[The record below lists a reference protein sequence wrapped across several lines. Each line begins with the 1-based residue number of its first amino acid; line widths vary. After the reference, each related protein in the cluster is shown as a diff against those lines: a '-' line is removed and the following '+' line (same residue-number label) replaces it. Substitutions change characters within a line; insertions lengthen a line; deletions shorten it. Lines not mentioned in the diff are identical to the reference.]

1 MRTRTTSP
9 ALRGLLATVLFATGC
24 HESVSPRRGRQGPEF
39 WEVPAQA
46 LAFTVQPNNSTPC
59 PSTIAPPVEVTAVDN
74 QGQAVPDFTGD
85 VTIAIGHD
93 ASAAG
98 NATLSGTKTVA
109 AVNGVAR
116 FGDLC
121 IDQVGSGYMLQ
132 ATSPGLTDATSTAFD
147 ITAAPPTTG
156 DLIVTTTTTGS
167 NLPTGYTVAV
177 DDRPTQAIGANDHVT
192 FSTLAAGDHS
202 VTLVGVPSNCTVN
215 EANPQKV
222 SVPAGGTGHADF
234 TISCVAPPP
243 TTGDLVVTTTT
254 TGSNLPAGY
263 TVMVDNG
270 QPQGIGTTGNVTYPG
285 LAAAD
290 HMVALSVASNCTVS
304 GTNPRTVSVPAG
316 GTGHADFTIDCAP
329 TTGELVV
336 TTATTG
342 SNLPAGYTVMVDNGQ
357 PKTIGTTGNVTYPG
371 LAAADHMVAL
381 SVASNCT
388 VSGANPRTV
397 TVPAGGTGHADFTID
412 CAPTTGELVVTTA
425 TTGSNL
431 PAGYTVMVDN
441 GQPKTIGTT
450 GNVTYP
456 GLAAAD
462 HMVALSVASNCTVS
476 GANPRTVT
484 VPAGGTGHADFT
496 IDCAPT
502 TGELVVTTATT
513 GANLPAGYTVTVD
526 DRLQAIGI
534 NDRMTFPAL
543 AAGVHS
549 VALSVASNCTVSGG
563 SGRMVSV
570 PAGGTAQVDF
580 VIACAA
586 PPPTLVFTQ
595 QPNDAV
601 SNVSL
606 AGSCTLPSTR
616 GLPTTVSG
624 QLTLQD
630 NLGQTVN
637 FTGHVT
643 IQLGQNTGG
652 GTLCGGPT
660 LTFNL
665 QNGVAEFNLSIAQGA
680 LETGTYTLVARAT
693 VQSSS
698 LSVESVVFT
707 ISLVT

>member
-1 MRTRTTSP
+1 M
-9 ALRGLLATVLFATGC
+9 
-24 HESVSPRRGRQGPEF
+24 
-39 WEVPAQA
+39 
-46 LAFTVQPNNSTPC
+46 
-59 PSTIAPPVEVTAVDN
+59 
-74 QGQAVPDFTGD
+74 
-85 VTIAIGHD
+85 
-93 ASAAG
+93 
-98 NATLSGTKTVA
+98 
-109 AVNGVAR
+109 
-116 FGDLC
+116 
-121 IDQVGSGYMLQ
+121 
-132 ATSPGLTDATSTAFD
+132 
-147 ITAAPPTTG
+147 
-156 DLIVTTTTTGS
+156 
-167 NLPTGYTVAV
+167 
-177 DDRPTQAIGANDHVT
+177 
-192 FSTLAAGDHS
+192 
-202 VTLVGVPSNCTVN
+202 
-215 EANPQKV
+215 
-222 SVPAGGTGHADF
+222 
-234 TISCVAPPP
+234 
-243 TTGDLVVTTTT
+243 
-254 TGSNLPAGY
+254 
-263 TVMVDNG
+263 
-270 QPQGIGTTGNVTYPG
+270 
-285 LAAAD
+285 
-290 HMVALSVASNCTVS
+290 
-304 GTNPRTVSVPAG
+304 
-316 GTGHADFTIDCAP
+316 
-329 TTGELVV
+329 
-336 TTATTG
+336 
-342 SNLPAGYTVMVDNGQ
+342 
-357 PKTIGTTGNVTYPG
+357 
-371 LAAADHMVAL
+371 
-381 SVASNCT
+381 
-388 VSGANPRTV
+388 
-397 TVPAGGTGHADFTID
+397 
-412 CAPTTGELVVTTA
+412 
-425 TTGSNL
+425 
-431 PAGYTVMVDN
+431 
-441 GQPKTIGTT
+441 
-450 GNVTYP
+450 
-456 GLAAAD
+456 
-462 HMVALSVASNCTVS
+462 
-476 GANPRTVT
+476 
-484 VPAGGTGHADFT
+484 
-496 IDCAPT
+496 
-502 TGELVVTTATT
+502 
-513 GANLPAGYTVTVD
+513 D

>member
-270 QPQGIGTTGNVTYPG
+270 QP
-285 LAAAD
+285 
-290 HMVALSVASNCTVS
+290 
-304 GTNPRTVSVPAG
+304 
-316 GTGHADFTIDCAP
+316 
-329 TTGELVV
+329 
-336 TTATTG
+336 
-342 SNLPAGYTVMVDNGQ
+342 
-357 PKTIGTTGNVTYPG
+357 
-371 LAAADHMVAL
+371 
-381 SVASNCT
+381 
-388 VSGANPRTV
+388 
-397 TVPAGGTGHADFTID
+397 
-412 CAPTTGELVVTTA
+412 
-425 TTGSNL
+425 
-431 PAGYTVMVDN
+431 
-441 GQPKTIGTT
+441 KTIGTT

-630 NLGQTVN
+630 NLRQTVN
-637 FTGHVT
+637 FTGPVT
-643 IQLGQNTGG
+643 IQLGQNTAG

>member
-1 MRTRTTSP
+1 MRNRQSLGSSRVSVGTSQRVVIPTRERSSAAPCIYTEVVAQLQTNVAIGLRRGRDHRSLGHVAVSARASPSSTCAAFLAVRPRHCCGGSAAPGLHAPGGAYPTMRRQMRTRTTSP

-177 DDRPTQAIGANDHVT
+177 
-192 FSTLAAGDHS
+192 GDHS

-243 TTGDLVVTTTT
+243 TTGDLVVTTT
-254 TGSNLPAGY
+254 
-263 TVMVDNG
+263 
-270 QPQGIGTTGNVTYPG
+270 
-285 LAAAD
+285 
-290 HMVALSVASNCTVS
+290 
-304 GTNPRTVSVPAG
+304 
-316 GTGHADFTIDCAP
+316 
-329 TTGELVV
+329 
-336 TTATTG
+336 
-342 SNLPAGYTVMVDNGQ
+342 
-357 PKTIGTTGNVTYPG
+357 
-371 LAAADHMVAL
+371 
-381 SVASNCT
+381 
-388 VSGANPRTV
+388 
-397 TVPAGGTGHADFTID
+397 
-412 CAPTTGELVVTTA
+412 

>member
-270 QPQGIGTTGNVTYPG
+270 QPKTIGTTGNVTYPG

-304 GTNPRTVSVPAG
+304 GTNPRTVS
-316 GTGHADFTIDCAP
+316 
-329 TTGELVV
+329 
-336 TTATTG
+336 
-342 SNLPAGYTVMVDNGQ
+342 
-357 PKTIGTTGNVTYPG
+357 
-371 LAAADHMVAL
+371 
-381 SVASNCT
+381 
-388 VSGANPRTV
+388 
-397 TVPAGGTGHADFTID
+397 
-412 CAPTTGELVVTTA
+412 
-425 TTGSNL
+425 
-431 PAGYTVMVDN
+431 
-441 GQPKTIGTT
+441 
-450 GNVTYP
+450 
-456 GLAAAD
+456 
-462 HMVALSVASNCTVS
+462 
-476 GANPRTVT
+476 

>member
-1 MRTRTTSP
+1 MRRQMRTRTTSP
-9 ALRGLLATVLFATGC
+9 ALRGLLAPVLLATGC

-121 IDQVGSGYMLQ
+121 IDLVGSGYMLQ
-132 ATSPGLTDATSTAFD
+132 ATSPDLTDATSTAFD
-147 ITAAPPTTG
+147 ITAAPATTG
-156 DLIVTTTTTGS
+156 DLI
-167 NLPTGYTVAV
+167 
-177 DDRPTQAIGANDHVT
+177 
-192 FSTLAAGDHS
+192 
-202 VTLVGVPSNCTVN
+202 
-215 EANPQKV
+215 
-222 SVPAGGTGHADF
+222 
-234 TISCVAPPP
+234 
-243 TTGDLVVTTTT
+243 VTTTT

-316 GTGHADFTIDCAP
+316 GTGHADFTINCAP

-412 CAPTTGELVVTTA
+412 CAPTTGELR
-425 TTGSNL
+425 S
-431 PAGYTVMVDN
+431 
-441 GQPKTIGTT
+441 
-450 GNVTYP
+450 
-456 GLAAAD
+456 
-462 HMVALSVASNCTVS
+462 
-476 GANPRTVT
+476 
-484 VPAGGTGHADFT
+484 
-496 IDCAPT
+496 
-502 TGELVVTTATT
+502 
-513 GANLPAGYTVTVD
+513 
-526 DRLQAIGI
+526 
-534 NDRMTFPAL
+534 
-543 AAGVHS
+543 
-549 VALSVASNCTVSGG
+549 
-563 SGRMVSV
+563 
-570 PAGGTAQVDF
+570 
-580 VIACAA
+580 
-586 PPPTLVFTQ
+586 
-595 QPNDAV
+595 
-601 SNVSL
+601 
-606 AGSCTLPSTR
+606 
-616 GLPTTVSG
+616 
-624 QLTLQD
+624 
-630 NLGQTVN
+630 
-637 FTGHVT
+637 
-643 IQLGQNTGG
+643 
-652 GTLCGGPT
+652 
-660 LTFNL
+660 
-665 QNGVAEFNLSIAQGA
+665 
-680 LETGTYTLVARAT
+680 
-693 VQSSS
+693 
-698 LSVESVVFT
+698 
-707 ISLVT
+707 

>member
-1 MRTRTTSP
+1 MRVTVAASRNARMGRSSEREADERTVRCAARQSEALARAGSGRTSGEDVQLLAEPARLFAHHEEPAVAREFARFCWDLATSRDPTRERSSAAPCIYTEVVAQLQTNVAIGLRRGRDHRSLGHVAVSARASPSSTCAAFLAVRPRHCCGGSAAPGLHAPGGAYPTMRRQMRTRTTSP

-147 ITAAPPTTG
+147 ITAAPATTG

-177 DDRPTQAIGANDHVT
+177 DD
-192 FSTLAAGDHS
+192 
-202 VTLVGVPSNCTVN
+202 
-215 EANPQKV
+215 
-222 SVPAGGTGHADF
+222 
-234 TISCVAPPP
+234 
-243 TTGDLVVTTTT
+243 
-254 TGSNLPAGY
+254 
-263 TVMVDNG
+263 
-270 QPQGIGTTGNVTYPG
+270 
-285 LAAAD
+285 
-290 HMVALSVASNCTVS
+290 
-304 GTNPRTVSVPAG
+304 
-316 GTGHADFTIDCAP
+316 
-329 TTGELVV
+329 
-336 TTATTG
+336 
-342 SNLPAGYTVMVDNGQ
+342 
-357 PKTIGTTGNVTYPG
+357 
-371 LAAADHMVAL
+371 
-381 SVASNCT
+381 
-388 VSGANPRTV
+388 
-397 TVPAGGTGHADFTID
+397 
-412 CAPTTGELVVTTA
+412 
-425 TTGSNL
+425 
-431 PAGYTVMVDN
+431 

-680 LETGTYTLVARAT
+680 LETGTCTLVARAT

-698 LSVESVVFT
+698 P
-707 ISLVT
+707 

>member
-304 GTNPRTVSVPAG
+304 G
-316 GTGHADFTIDCAP
+316 
-329 TTGELVV
+329 
-336 TTATTG
+336 
-342 SNLPAGYTVMVDNGQ
+342 
-357 PKTIGTTGNVTYPG
+357 
-371 LAAADHMVAL
+371 
-381 SVASNCT
+381 
-388 VSGANPRTV
+388 
-397 TVPAGGTGHADFTID
+397 
-412 CAPTTGELVVTTA
+412 
-425 TTGSNL
+425 
-431 PAGYTVMVDN
+431 
-441 GQPKTIGTT
+441 
-450 GNVTYP
+450 
-456 GLAAAD
+456 
-462 HMVALSVASNCTVS
+462 
-476 GANPRTVT
+476 ANPRTVT

>member
-1 MRTRTTSP
+1 MASP
-9 ALRGLLATVLFATGC
+9 KP
-24 HESVSPRRGRQGPEF
+24 S
-39 WEVPAQA
+39 AQ
-46 LAFTVQPNNSTPC
+46 P
-59 PSTIAPPVEVTAVDN
+59 
-74 QGQAVPDFTGD
+74 
-85 VTIAIGHD
+85 
-93 ASAAG
+93 
-98 NATLSGTKTVA
+98 GT
-109 AVNGVAR
+109 
-116 FGDLC
+116 
-121 IDQVGSGYMLQ
+121 
-132 ATSPGLTDATSTAFD
+132 
-147 ITAAPPTTG
+147 
-156 DLIVTTTTTGS
+156 
-167 NLPTGYTVAV
+167 
-177 DDRPTQAIGANDHVT
+177 
-192 FSTLAAGDHS
+192 
-202 VTLVGVPSNCTVN
+202 
-215 EANPQKV
+215 
-222 SVPAGGTGHADF
+222 
-234 TISCVAPPP
+234 
-243 TTGDLVVTTTT
+243 
-254 TGSNLPAGY
+254 
-263 TVMVDNG
+263 
-270 QPQGIGTTGNVTYPG
+270 
-285 LAAAD
+285 
-290 HMVALSVASNCTVS
+290 
-304 GTNPRTVSVPAG
+304 
-316 GTGHADFTIDCAP
+316 
-329 TTGELVV
+329 
-336 TTATTG
+336 
-342 SNLPAGYTVMVDNGQ
+342 
-357 PKTIGTTGNVTYPG
+357 
-371 LAAADHMVAL
+371 
-381 SVASNCT
+381 
-388 VSGANPRTV
+388 
-397 TVPAGGTGHADFTID
+397 
-412 CAPTTGELVVTTA
+412 
-425 TTGSNL
+425 
-431 PAGYTVMVDN
+431 
-441 GQPKTIGTT
+441 
-450 GNVTYP
+450 TYP

-526 DRLQAIGI
+526 DRLPAIGITDRITSSDIRTAACSEGALSVASDCTVSGANPRTVTVPAGGTGHADFTIDCAPTTGELVVTTATTGANLPAGYTVTVDDRLQAIGI

-543 AAGVHS
+543 SAGVHS

-580 VIACAA
+580 VVACAA

>member
-1 MRTRTTSP
+1 MRVTVAASRNARMGRSSEREADERTVRCAARQSEALARAGSGRTSGEDVQPLAEPARLFAHHEEPAVAREFARFCWDLATSRDPTRERSSAAPCIYTEVVAQLQTNVAIGLRRGRDHRSLGHVAVSARASPSSTCAAFLAVRPRHCCGGSAAPGLHAPGGAYPTMRRQMRTRTTSP

-24 HESVSPRRGRQGPEF
+24 HESVSPRRGRQGPQF

-167 NLPTGYTVAV
+167 NLATGYTVAV

-243 TTGDLVVTTTT
+243 TTGDPVVTTTT

-270 QPQGIGTTGNVTYPG
+270 QPQGIGTTGN
-285 LAAAD
+285 A
-290 HMVALSVASNCTVS
+290 
-304 GTNPRTVSVPAG
+304 
-316 GTGHADFTIDCAP
+316 
-329 TTGELVV
+329 
-336 TTATTG
+336 
-342 SNLPAGYTVMVDNGQ
+342 
-357 PKTIGTTGNVTYPG
+357 
-371 LAAADHMVAL
+371 
-381 SVASNCT
+381 
-388 VSGANPRTV
+388 
-397 TVPAGGTGHADFTID
+397 
-412 CAPTTGELVVTTA
+412 
-425 TTGSNL
+425 
-431 PAGYTVMVDN
+431 
-441 GQPKTIGTT
+441 
-450 GNVTYP
+450 TYP

>member
-1 MRTRTTSP
+1 
-9 ALRGLLATVLFATGC
+9 
-24 HESVSPRRGRQGPEF
+24 
-39 WEVPAQA
+39 
-46 LAFTVQPNNSTPC
+46 
-59 PSTIAPPVEVTAVDN
+59 
-74 QGQAVPDFTGD
+74 
-85 VTIAIGHD
+85 
-93 ASAAG
+93 
-98 NATLSGTKTVA
+98 
-109 AVNGVAR
+109 
-116 FGDLC
+116 
-121 IDQVGSGYMLQ
+121 
-132 ATSPGLTDATSTAFD
+132 
-147 ITAAPPTTG
+147 
-156 DLIVTTTTTGS
+156 
-167 NLPTGYTVAV
+167 
-177 DDRPTQAIGANDHVT
+177 
-192 FSTLAAGDHS
+192 
-202 VTLVGVPSNCTVN
+202 
-215 EANPQKV
+215 
-222 SVPAGGTGHADF
+222 
-234 TISCVAPPP
+234 
-243 TTGDLVVTTTT
+243 
-254 TGSNLPAGY
+254 
-263 TVMVDNG
+263 MVDHG
-270 QPQGIGTTGNVTYPG
+270 QPHGIGTTGNVTYPG

-304 GTNPRTVSVPAG
+304 GANPRTVTVPAGGTGHADFTINCAPTTGELVVTTATTGSNLPAGYTVMVDNGQPQRIGTTGNVTYPGLAAADHMVALSVASNCAASAANPRTVAVPAG

-397 TVPAGGTGHADFTID
+397 TVPAGGTAHADFTID
-412 CAPTTGELVVTTA
+412 CAPTPAELVG
-425 TTGSNL
+425 TTGS
-431 PAGYTVMVDN
+431 
-441 GQPKTIGTT
+441 
-450 GNVTYP
+450 VTYP

-462 HMVALSVASNCTVS
+462 
-476 GANPRTVT
+476 
-484 VPAGGTGHADFT
+484 
-496 IDCAPT
+496 
-502 TGELVVTTATT
+502 
-513 GANLPAGYTVTVD
+513 
-526 DRLQAIGI
+526 
-534 NDRMTFPAL
+534 
-543 AAGVHS
+543 HS

>member
-270 QPQGIGTTGNVTYPG
+270 QP
-285 LAAAD
+285 
-290 HMVALSVASNCTVS
+290 
-304 GTNPRTVSVPAG
+304 
-316 GTGHADFTIDCAP
+316 
-329 TTGELVV
+329 
-336 TTATTG
+336 
-342 SNLPAGYTVMVDNGQ
+342 
-357 PKTIGTTGNVTYPG
+357 
-371 LAAADHMVAL
+371 
-381 SVASNCT
+381 
-388 VSGANPRTV
+388 
-397 TVPAGGTGHADFTID
+397 
-412 CAPTTGELVVTTA
+412 
-425 TTGSNL
+425 
-431 PAGYTVMVDN
+431 
-441 GQPKTIGTT
+441 KTIGTT

-630 NLGQTVN
+630 NLRQTVN
-637 FTGHVT
+637 FTGPVT

>member
-1 MRTRTTSP
+1 MRVTVAASRNARMGRSSEREADERTVRCAARQSEALARAGSGRTSGEDVQALAEPARLFAHHEEPAVAREFARFCWDLATSRDPTRERSSAAPCIYTEVVAQLQTNVAIGLRRGRDHRSLGHVAVSARASPSSTCAAFLAVRPRHCCGGSAAPGLHAPGGAYPTMRRQMRTRTTSP

-234 TISCVAPPP
+234 TIDYVGRAPW
-243 TTGDLVVTTTT
+243 
-254 TGSNLPAGY
+254 
-263 TVMVDNG
+263 
-270 QPQGIGTTGNVTYPG
+270 
-285 LAAAD
+285 
-290 HMVALSVASNCTVS
+290 
-304 GTNPRTVSVPAG
+304 RG
-316 GTGHADFTIDCAP
+316 G
-329 TTGELVV
+329 LVV

-357 PKTIGTTGNVTYPG
+357 PKGSGTTGQVTYAG
-371 LAAADHMVAL
+371 LARRHHGDHGLEPARRLHGHGGQWPATKHRHNRERDLPRSRRGRPHATAERAVQL
-381 SVASNCT
+381 HGERGEPPDGN
-388 VSGANPRTV
+388 GARRWHG
-397 TVPAGGTGHADFTID
+397 AR
-412 CAPTTGELVVTTA
+412 
-425 TTGSNL
+425 
-431 PAGYTVMVDN
+431 
-441 GQPKTIGTT
+441 
-450 GNVTYP
+450 
-456 GLAAAD
+456 GL
-462 HMVALSVASNCTVS
+462 H
-476 GANPRTVT
+476 
-484 VPAGGTGHADFT
+484 
-496 IDCAPT
+496 
-502 TGELVVTTATT
+502 
-513 GANLPAGYTVTVD
+513 
-526 DRLQAIGI
+526 DRLRADDGRARRHHR
-534 NDRMTFPAL
+534 DHRREPASRL
-543 AAGVHS
+543 HGHRGRSPPGHRHPRSHDLPCAR
-549 VALSVASNCTVSGG
+549 GG
-563 SGRMVSV
+563 SPLGRVGRGVQLHGERRERPDGVGARDRKSV
-570 PAGGTAQVDF
+570 
-580 VIACAA
+580 
-586 PPPTLVFTQ
+586 
-595 QPNDAV
+595 
-601 SNVSL
+601 
-606 AGSCTLPSTR
+606 
-616 GLPTTVSG
+616 
-624 QLTLQD
+624 
-630 NLGQTVN
+630 
-637 FTGHVT
+637 
-643 IQLGQNTGG
+643 
-652 GTLCGGPT
+652 
-660 LTFNL
+660 
-665 QNGVAEFNLSIAQGA
+665 
-680 LETGTYTLVARAT
+680 
-693 VQSSS
+693 
-698 LSVESVVFT
+698 
-707 ISLVT
+707 

>member
-24 HESVSPRRGRQGPEF
+24 HESVSPRRGRQGPQF

-270 QPQGIGTTGNVTYPG
+270 QP
-285 LAAAD
+285 
-290 HMVALSVASNCTVS
+290 
-304 GTNPRTVSVPAG
+304 
-316 GTGHADFTIDCAP
+316 
-329 TTGELVV
+329 
-336 TTATTG
+336 
-342 SNLPAGYTVMVDNGQ
+342 
-357 PKTIGTTGNVTYPG
+357 
-371 LAAADHMVAL
+371 
-381 SVASNCT
+381 
-388 VSGANPRTV
+388 
-397 TVPAGGTGHADFTID
+397 
-412 CAPTTGELVVTTA
+412 
-425 TTGSNL
+425 
-431 PAGYTVMVDN
+431 
-441 GQPKTIGTT
+441 KTIGTT

-630 NLGQTVN
+630 NLRQTVN
-637 FTGHVT
+637 FTGPVT
-643 IQLGQNTGG
+643 IQLGQNTAG

>member
-1 MRTRTTSP
+1 MRRQMRTRTTSP

-24 HESVSPRRGRQGPEF
+24 HESVSPRRGRQGPQF

-59 PSTIAPPVEVTAVDN
+59 PSTIAPPVEVTAVVN

-132 ATSPGLTDATSTAFD
+132 ATSPDLTDATSTAFD
-147 ITAAPPTTG
+147 ITAA
-156 DLIVTTTTTGS
+156 
-167 NLPTGYTVAV
+167 
-177 DDRPTQAIGANDHVT
+177 
-192 FSTLAAGDHS
+192 
-202 VTLVGVPSNCTVN
+202 
-215 EANPQKV
+215 
-222 SVPAGGTGHADF
+222 
-234 TISCVAPPP
+234 PP

-316 GTGHADFTIDCAP
+316 GTGHADFTI
-329 TTGELVV
+329 
-336 TTATTG
+336 
-342 SNLPAGYTVMVDNGQ
+342 N
-357 PKTIGTTGNVTYPG
+357 
-371 LAAADHMVAL
+371 
-381 SVASNCT
+381 
-388 VSGANPRTV
+388 
-397 TVPAGGTGHADFTID
+397 
-412 CAPTTGELVVTTA
+412 
-425 TTGSNL
+425 
-431 PAGYTVMVDN
+431 
-441 GQPKTIGTT
+441 
-450 GNVTYP
+450 
-456 GLAAAD
+456 
-462 HMVALSVASNCTVS
+462 
-476 GANPRTVT
+476 
-484 VPAGGTGHADFT
+484 
-496 IDCAPT
+496 CAPT

-680 LETGTYTLVARAT
+680 LEKGTYTLVARAT

>member
-243 TTGDLVVTTTT
+243 TTGDLVVTTT
-254 TGSNLPAGY
+254 
-263 TVMVDNG
+263 
-270 QPQGIGTTGNVTYPG
+270 
-285 LAAAD
+285 
-290 HMVALSVASNCTVS
+290 
-304 GTNPRTVSVPAG
+304 
-316 GTGHADFTIDCAP
+316 
-329 TTGELVV
+329 
-336 TTATTG
+336 
-342 SNLPAGYTVMVDNGQ
+342 
-357 PKTIGTTGNVTYPG
+357 
-371 LAAADHMVAL
+371 
-381 SVASNCT
+381 
-388 VSGANPRTV
+388 
-397 TVPAGGTGHADFTID
+397 
-412 CAPTTGELVVTTA
+412 

-707 ISLVT
+707 ISLVTCRGGRARRLFRGTSSRVTWCCSGAGAFWSDRRRRRTEVMAERRRSAVSPDSSLRRQERRVRPRMSRGGHAAPGRQLCRRGTTPNACNGLRCLESRPFFLVTDA

>member
-147 ITAAPPTTG
+147 ITAAPATTG

-243 TTGDLVVTTTT
+243 TTGDLVVTTT
-254 TGSNLPAGY
+254 
-263 TVMVDNG
+263 
-270 QPQGIGTTGNVTYPG
+270 
-285 LAAAD
+285 
-290 HMVALSVASNCTVS
+290 
-304 GTNPRTVSVPAG
+304 
-316 GTGHADFTIDCAP
+316 
-329 TTGELVV
+329 
-336 TTATTG
+336 
-342 SNLPAGYTVMVDNGQ
+342 
-357 PKTIGTTGNVTYPG
+357 
-371 LAAADHMVAL
+371 
-381 SVASNCT
+381 
-388 VSGANPRTV
+388 
-397 TVPAGGTGHADFTID
+397 
-412 CAPTTGELVVTTA
+412 

-630 NLGQTVN
+630 NLRQTVN
-637 FTGHVT
+637 FTGPVT

>member
-1 MRTRTTSP
+1 MRRQMRTRTTSP

-24 HESVSPRRGRQGPEF
+24 HESVSPERRGRQGPEF

-121 IDQVGSGYMLQ
+121 IDQVGSGYRPQ
-132 ATSPGLTDATSTAFD
+132 ATSPDLTDATSTAFD
-147 ITAAPPTTG
+147 STAAPPTSG

-167 NLPTGYTVAV
+167 
-177 DDRPTQAIGANDHVT
+177 D
-192 FSTLAAGDHS
+192 
-202 VTLVGVPSNCTVN
+202 
-215 EANPQKV
+215 
-222 SVPAGGTGHADF
+222 
-234 TISCVAPPP
+234 
-243 TTGDLVVTTTT
+243 
-254 TGSNLPAGY
+254 LPAGY

-270 QPQGIGTTGNVTYPG
+270 QPQGVGTAGSVTYPG

-290 HMVALSVASNCTVS
+290 PMVALSVASNCTVS

-316 GTGHADFTIDCAP
+316 GTGHADFTINCAP

-412 CAPTTGELVVTTA
+412 CAPTTGELVVTHA
-425 TTGSNL
+425 TTGS
-431 PAGYTVMVDN
+431 
-441 GQPKTIGTT
+441 
-450 GNVTYP
+450 
-456 GLAAAD
+456 
-462 HMVALSVASNCTVS
+462 
-476 GANPRTVT
+476 
-484 VPAGGTGHADFT
+484 
-496 IDCAPT
+496 
-502 TGELVVTTATT
+502 
-513 GANLPAGYTVTVD
+513 NLPAGYTVTVD

-549 VALSVASNCTVSGG
+549 VALSVASNCTVSRG
-563 SGRMVSV
+563 SGRKAPG
-570 PAGGTAQVDF
+570 PAGRSAQADF
-580 VIACAA
+580 VIAGAA

-665 QNGVAEFNLSIAQGA
+665 QNGVAVLNLSIAQGA
-680 LETGTYTLVARAT
+680 LEKGTYTLVARAT

>member
-132 ATSPGLTDATSTAFD
+132 ATSPDLTDATSTAFD

-270 QPQGIGTTGNVTYPG
+270 QPQG
-285 LAAAD
+285 
-290 HMVALSVASNCTVS
+290 
-304 GTNPRTVSVPAG
+304 
-316 GTGHADFTIDCAP
+316 
-329 TTGELVV
+329 
-336 TTATTG
+336 
-342 SNLPAGYTVMVDNGQ
+342 
-357 PKTIGTTGNVTYPG
+357 
-371 LAAADHMVAL
+371 
-381 SVASNCT
+381 
-388 VSGANPRTV
+388 
-397 TVPAGGTGHADFTID
+397 
-412 CAPTTGELVVTTA
+412 
-425 TTGSNL
+425 
-431 PAGYTVMVDN
+431 
-441 GQPKTIGTT
+441 IGTT

>member
-270 QPQGIGTTGNVTYPG
+270 QPKTIGTTGNVTYPG

-304 GTNPRTVSVPAG
+304 GTNPRTVS
-316 GTGHADFTIDCAP
+316 
-329 TTGELVV
+329 
-336 TTATTG
+336 
-342 SNLPAGYTVMVDNGQ
+342 
-357 PKTIGTTGNVTYPG
+357 
-371 LAAADHMVAL
+371 
-381 SVASNCT
+381 
-388 VSGANPRTV
+388 
-397 TVPAGGTGHADFTID
+397 VPAGGTGHADFTID

>member
-1 MRTRTTSP
+1 MRRQMRTRTTSP

-24 HESVSPRRGRQGPEF
+24 HESVSPERRGRQGPEF

-132 ATSPGLTDATSTAFD
+132 ATSPDLTDATSTAFD

-254 TGSNLPAGY
+254 TGPNLPAGY
-263 TVMVDNG
+263 TVMVDKG
-270 QPQGIGTTGNVTYPG
+270 QPETTGTTGNVTYPG
-285 LAAAD
+285 RAAGRAPYRPG
-290 HMVALSVASNCTVS
+290 HR
-304 GTNPRTVSVPAG
+304 TNPQKAAVPAG
-316 GTGHADFTIDCAP
+316 GQGRPVFPINHAA
-329 TTGELVV
+329 TTGEPLVP
-336 TTATTG
+336 TATKG
-342 SNLPAGYTVMVDNGQ
+342 SNLAAGYPV
-357 PKTIGTTGNVTYPG
+357 K
-371 LAAADHMVAL
+371 
-381 SVASNCT
+381 
-388 VSGANPRTV
+388 
-397 TVPAGGTGHADFTID
+397 
-412 CAPTTGELVVTTA
+412 
-425 TTGSNL
+425 
-431 PAGYTVMVDN
+431 VDN

-601 SNVSL
+601 SNVRL
-606 AGSCTLPSTR
+606 AVSCTLPSTR

-630 NLGQTVN
+630 NLGQTFN

-660 LTFNL
+660 LSFNL

>member
-316 GTGHADFTIDCAP
+316 GTGHADFTINCAP

-388 VSGANPRTV
+388 VSGTNPRT
-397 TVPAGGTGHADFTID
+397 
-412 CAPTTGELVVTTA
+412 
-425 TTGSNL
+425 
-431 PAGYTVMVDN
+431 
-441 GQPKTIGTT
+441 
-450 GNVTYP
+450 
-456 GLAAAD
+456 
-462 HMVALSVASNCTVS
+462 
-476 GANPRTVT
+476 
-484 VPAGGTGHADFT
+484 
-496 IDCAPT
+496 
-502 TGELVVTTATT
+502 
-513 GANLPAGYTVTVD
+513 
-526 DRLQAIGI
+526 
-534 NDRMTFPAL
+534 
-543 AAGVHS
+543 
-549 VALSVASNCTVSGG
+549 
-563 SGRMVSV
+563 VSV

>member
-270 QPQGIGTTGNVTYPG
+270 QP
-285 LAAAD
+285 
-290 HMVALSVASNCTVS
+290 
-304 GTNPRTVSVPAG
+304 
-316 GTGHADFTIDCAP
+316 
-329 TTGELVV
+329 
-336 TTATTG
+336 
-342 SNLPAGYTVMVDNGQ
+342 
-357 PKTIGTTGNVTYPG
+357 
-371 LAAADHMVAL
+371 
-381 SVASNCT
+381 
-388 VSGANPRTV
+388 
-397 TVPAGGTGHADFTID
+397 
-412 CAPTTGELVVTTA
+412 
-425 TTGSNL
+425 
-431 PAGYTVMVDN
+431 
-441 GQPKTIGTT
+441 KTIGTT

-543 AAGVHS
+543 SAGVHS